1 MLNEEQITKDILQIL
16 DSLLATYDNGMLD
29 NFEEFKNNIK
39 DLARATIKIYCAN
52 KLMKEQFSSYTN
64 MLDEYK
70 EQLEKATQEQVDIMR
85 EYKKQID
92 ECMKGINTDE

>member
-16 DSLLATYDNGMLD
+16 DSLLATYDNGMLE

-39 DLARATIKIYCAN
+39 NLAQATIKIYCAN
-52 KLMKEQFSSYTN
+52 KLMKEQFGSYTH

-70 EQLEKATQEQVDIMR
+70 EQLEKATQEQVEIMR

-92 ECMKGINTDE
+92 ECMKGINTNE